1 MKKITVGLI
10 TYNRPKLL
18 KRAIL
23 SLQNQS
29 FKNFEILIG
38 NDYEKSEI
46 TLSSLGI
53 KKDKRIKIFNFRK
66 NKGERNNMNFL
77 LNKTRTEWF
86 IWLADDDYFHK
97 DLLKRLIIPLRK
109 HKYSK
114 KIVASFSNYSR
125 LKLKSIVAKTKYRLF
140 DKDLFLEGFISKK
153 IRLIGVFGLIKTKV
167 LKKIGG
173 IHITGKSFKSN
184 NKITH
189 HYPYCDILLPILL
202 SNHGIISWIDERLV
216 FLNTDL
222 NSVSSYSKEYDV
234 YKSAESYLFKN
245 LKITISNLK
254 NQNKIT
260 IQNELLKLFIFTR
273 LNVIQKNNLFWNL
286 FNIPKY
292 FLDIIIFEIKYLK
305 KVSIFSVLNNTFVL
319 IKSIYRSKITN

>member
-23 SLQNQS
+23 SLQDQS
-29 FKNFEILIG
+29 FKNFEVLIG

-46 TLSSLGI
+46 TLKSLGL
-53 KKDKRIKIFNFRK
+53 KKDQRIKIFNFKK

-77 LNKTRTEWF
+77 LNKSKSEWF

-97 DLLKRLIIPLRK
+97 DLFKRLIKPLMSHK
-109 HKYSK
+109 HSK
-114 KIVASFSNYSR
+114 KIIASYSNYSR
-125 LKLKSIVAKTKYRLF
+125 LKLKKIVYKTEHRLF
-140 DKDLFLEGFISKK
+140 DKDLFLEGFIGKK
-153 IRLIGVFGLIKTKV
+153 IRLIGVFGLMRTKI

-173 IHITGKSFKSN
+173 IHITGKSFTNN

-202 SNHGIISWIDERLV
+202 SNNGLISWIDERLV

-234 YKSAESYLFKN
+234 YKSAEKYLFKN
-245 LKITISNLK
+245 LKK
-254 NQNKIT
+254 K
-260 IQNELLKLFIFTR
+260 K
-273 LNVIQKNNLFWNL
+273 
-286 FNIPKY
+286 
-292 FLDIIIFEIKYLK
+292 FLI
-305 KVSIFSVLNNTFVL
+305 
-319 IKSIYRSKITN
+319 

>member
-23 SLQNQS
+23 SLQIQS

-53 KKDKRIKIFNFRK
+53 KKDKRIRIFNFKK

-77 LNKTRTEWF
+77 LNKSRTEWF

-97 DLLKRLIIPLRK
+97 DLFKRLIKPLRSY
-109 HKYSK
+109 KYSK

-254 NQNKIT
+254 NQNKIR

-286 FNIPKY
+286 LNIPKY

-305 KVSIFSVLNNTFVL
+305 KVSIFSVFNNTFIL

>member
-23 SLQNQS
+23 SLQDQS
-29 FKNFEILIG
+29 FKNFEVLIG

-46 TLSSLGI
+46 TLKSLGL
-53 KKDKRIKIFNFRK
+53 KKDQRIKIFNFKK

-77 LNKTRTEWF
+77 LNKSKSEWF

-97 DLLKRLIIPLRK
+97 DLFKRLMKPLMSHK
-109 HKYSK
+109 HSK
-114 KIVASFSNYSR
+114 KIIASYSNYSR
-125 LKLKSIVAKTKYRLF
+125 LKLKKIVYKTEHRLF
-140 DKDLFLEGFISKK
+140 DKDLFLEGFIGKK
-153 IRLIGVFGLIKTKV
+153 IRLIGVFGLMRTKI

-173 IHITGKSFKSN
+173 IHITGKSFTNN

-202 SNHGIISWIDERLV
+202 SNNGLISWIDERLV

-234 YKSAESYLFKN
+234 YKSAEKYLFKN
-245 LKITISNLK
+245 LKKKISNLK
-254 NQNKIT
+254 NQNKSR

-273 LNVIQKNNLFWNL
+273 FNVIQKNNFFWNL
-286 FNIPKY
+286 INIPKY
-292 FLDIIIFEIKYLK
+292 FVDLIVFEIRYLK
-305 KVSIFSVLNNTFVL
+305 KIIIVSLLKNTIFLF
-319 IKSIYRSKITN
+319 KSIYRSKLT

>member
-23 SLQNQS
+23 SLQDQS
-29 FKNFEILIG
+29 FKNFEVLIG

-46 TLSSLGI
+46 TLKSLGL
-53 KKDKRIKIFNFRK
+53 KKDQRIKIFNFKK

-77 LNKTRTEWF
+77 LNKSKSEWF

-97 DLLKRLIIPLRK
+97 DLFKRLIKPLMSHK
-109 HKYSK
+109 HSK
-114 KIVASFSNYSR
+114 KIIASYSNYSR
-125 LKLKSIVAKTKYRLF
+125 LKLKKIVYKTEHRLF
-140 DKDLFLEGFISKK
+140 DKDLFLEGFIGKK
-153 IRLIGVFGLIKTKV
+153 IRLIGVFGLMRTKI

-173 IHITGKSFKSN
+173 IHITGKSFTNN

-202 SNHGIISWIDERLV
+202 SNNGLISWIDERLV

-234 YKSAESYLFKN
+234 YKSAEKYLFKN
-245 LKITISNLK
+245 LKKKISNLK
-254 NQNKIT
+254 NQNKSR

-273 LNVIQKNNLFWNL
+273 FNVIQKNNFFWNL
-286 FNIPKY
+286 INIPKY
-292 FLDIIIFEIKYLK
+292 FVDLIVFEIRYLK
-305 KVSIFSVLNNTFVL
+305 KISIVSLLKNTIFLF
-319 IKSIYRSKITN
+319 KSIYRSKLT

>member
-23 SLQNQS
+23 SLQDQS
-29 FKNFEILIG
+29 FKNFEVLIG

-46 TLSSLGI
+46 TLKSLGL
-53 KKDKRIKIFNFRK
+53 KKDQRIKIFNFKK

-77 LNKTRTEWF
+77 LNKSKSEWF

-97 DLLKRLIIPLRK
+97 DLFKRLMKPLMSHK
-109 HKYSK
+109 HSK
-114 KIVASFSNYSR
+114 KIIASYSNYSR
-125 LKLKSIVAKTKYRLF
+125 LKLKKIVYKTEHRLF
-140 DKDLFLEGFISKK
+140 DKDLFLEGFIGKK
-153 IRLIGVFGLIKTKV
+153 IRLIGVFGLMRTKI

-173 IHITGKSFKSN
+173 IHITGKSFTNN

-202 SNHGIISWIDERLV
+202 SNNGLISWIDERLV

-234 YKSAESYLFKN
+234 YKSAEKYLFKN
-245 LKITISNLK
+245 LKKKISNLK
-254 NQNKIT
+254 NQNKSR

-273 LNVIQKNNLFWNL
+273 FNVIQKNNFFWNL
-286 FNIPKY
+286 INIPKY
-292 FLDIIIFEIKYLK
+292 FVDLIVFEIRYLK
-305 KVSIFSVLNNTFVL
+305 KISIVSLLKNTIFLF
-319 IKSIYRSKITN
+319 KSIYRSKLT

>member
-1 MKKITVGLI
+1 MRKITVGLI

-23 SLQNQS
+23 SLQDQS
-29 FKNFEILIG
+29 FKNFEVLIG

-46 TLSSLGI
+46 TLKSLGL
-53 KKDKRIKIFNFRK
+53 KKDQRIKIFNFKK

-77 LNKTRTEWF
+77 LNKSKSEWF

-97 DLLKRLIIPLRK
+97 DLFKRLMKPLMSHK
-109 HKYSK
+109 HSK
-114 KIVASFSNYSR
+114 KIIASYSNYSR
-125 LKLKSIVAKTKYRLF
+125 LKLKKIVYKTEHRLF
-140 DKDLFLEGFISKK
+140 DKDLFLEGFIGKK
-153 IRLIGVFGLIKTKV
+153 IRLIGVFGLMRTKI

-173 IHITGKSFKSN
+173 IHITGKSFTNN

-202 SNHGIISWIDERLV
+202 SNNGLISWIDERLV

-234 YKSAESYLFKN
+234 YKSAEKYLFKN
-245 LKITISNLK
+245 LKKKISNLK
-254 NQNKIT
+254 NQNKSR

-273 LNVIQKNNLFWNL
+273 FNVIQKNNFFWNL
-286 FNIPKY
+286 INIPKY
-292 FLDIIIFEIKYLK
+292 FVDLIVFEIRYLK
-305 KVSIFSVLNNTFVL
+305 KISIVSLLKNTIFLF
-319 IKSIYRSKITN
+319 KSIYRSKLT